1 MSSKPR
7 NRCQKT
13 TWTACRKQAVF
24 FPSPGCHPLLKR
36 AGCSRTVR
44 RYLTISMEIFL
55 ILKASAFSANPGRH
69 KKSSGLFVRNFFCLI
84 IFFPVEPPIS
94 VRCSSGRKGSQHPGW
109 KKACSEVF
117 SAEAAGRQVSWY
129 RNRRCRKKYC
139 FRCRN
144 CFRCKQGYLLSSVQ
158 CLLQ

>member
-94 VRCSSGRKGSQHPGW
+94 VRCSSGRKGSPDSGW
-109 KKACSEVF
+109 RTWAEAF
-117 SAEAAGRQVSWY
+117 SAEGQQVLCSCWY
-129 RNRRCRKKYC
+129 IRLWRERERGLHGCC
-139 FRCRN
+139 FRCR
-144 CFRCKQGYLLSSVQ
+144 QGYRWSSGRYR
-158 CLLQ
+158 

>member
-69 KKSSGLFVRNFFCLI
+69 KKKFRTFRPELFLSHYFLSRGTSDQRPLFFRK
-84 IFFPVEPPIS
+84 EGIS
-94 VRCSSGRKGSQHPGW
+94 RFWLEDLG
-109 KKACSEVF
+109 
-117 SAEAAGRQVSWY
+117 
-129 RNRRCRKKYC
+129 
-139 FRCRN
+139 
-144 CFRCKQGYLLSSVQ
+144 
-158 CLLQ
+158 